1 MCPHCPIGGRI
12 MFKKILVLLLCLI
25 LFVSCSDNKVVQ
37 EPEEP
42 EQPIEEEPETIE
54 ENNVPAA
61 WNMDMEE
68 FHADVPFSV
77 PDVTPVVGKY
87 EVDENLSNLVNSG
100 QYTGFTKN
108 QMSSIYEDGFV
119 VLKPSYDYLKMHH
132 IYEFPMYKES
142 PVFITVDSALHLYHI
157 YYGNS
162 LKLLE
167 VSSLYNKL
175 ENLTKNMLTESLNA
189 YSNSEYAELYEELKF
204 VSAYFLTGAKLMDA
218 DYEEVEV
225 PDEISVLA
233 DDEIKLIEEA
243 SDFANSPIFGKDL
256 DYSQFTVRG
265 HYTGNEKLSQ
275 YFKTMMWYGISG
287 FPIFDG
293 TKDEPV
299 LDMDSLTKSMLI
311 TCLTLNDEK
320 NFTDFE
326 NIYTAT
332 ALYTG
337 VSDDLGIF
345 EIRDLIT
352 NVYGQAPKLNVFKD
366 NSYYDKLLE
375 EALLLPEPK
384 IQQKYSSVTTST
396 GRQFRFMGQRYSFD
410 AEVMQALIEPFLRP
424 VPSGLD
430 VVASFGS
437 IRAEELLDTYYKPK
451 EKWAEYEEQLN
462 KMRTKQTEITDDEWK
477 SDLYKGWLWSIK
489 SSAVSYEDTE
499 GMPFFMR
506 NEKWTDKNIHTALGS
521 YAELKH
527 DSILYMKQ
535 SGAEMGGGGADTII
549 PYNYV
554 EPNVEVYA
562 KLKWLA
568 LNTKV
573 QLQARNMLK
582 DDIGQVLD
590 QIIEIQDT
598 LMNVSVKELTNQAI
612 TDEENLELYRYGGM
626 IDSIIQIMQM
636 NLMRNDVDTSNDF
649 TTALIADVSTVAPA
663 GAGGKGAYLEIGN
676 GLPCE
681 IYVLCE
687 TNGNTYLAKGALFN
701 YYEFLSDKRLT
712 NHEWQ
717 TMVGGKRVAM
727 VEDEENNTH
736 VPMDIYDEDGNKLID
751 EGTYHFENIIM
762 TGPSEKMVDKPA
774 WTKSFIS
781 PEENNVIIN
790 DMIIYWDLK

>member
-1 MCPHCPIGGRI
+1 MNI
-12 MFKKILVLLLCLI
+12 KKVLVLLLCI
-25 LFVSCSDNKVVQ
+25 VLFTSCSDNNV
-37 EPEEP
+37 PEEP
-42 EQPIEEEPETIE
+42 EQPIEEEPEIIE
-54 ENNVPAA
+54 ENSIPPA
-61 WNMDMEE
+61 WNMGMEE
-68 FHADVPFSV
+68 FYVDVPFSV

-87 EVDENLSNLVNSG
+87 DVDENLSNLVNSG

-108 QMSSIYEDGFV
+108 QMKSIYEDGFV

-132 IYEFPMYKES
+132 IYEYPMYKES

-167 VSSLYNKL
+167 VSSLYDKL
-175 ENLTKNMLTESLNA
+175 ESLTKNMLIESLKA
-189 YSNSEYAELYEELKF
+189 YSNPEYADIIEELKF
-204 VSAYFLTGAKLMDA
+204 VSAYFLTGAKLIDA
-218 DYEEVEV
+218 DFEGIELPEEIEF
-225 PDEISVLA
+225 LA
-233 DDEIKLIEEA
+233 SEEIKLIQDA
-243 SDFANSPIFGKDL
+243 FDFASSPIFGKDL

-287 FPIFDG
+287 FPVFDE

-299 LDMDSLTKSMLI
+299 LDMDNLTKSMLI
-311 TCLTLNDEK
+311 TCLTLINEK

-337 VSDDLGIF
+337 KSDDLGIF
-345 EIRDLIT
+345 EIRDLII
-352 NVYGQAPKLNVFKD
+352 NVYGQNPELNVFKD
-366 NSYYDKLLE
+366 NSYYDELLE

-410 AEVMQALIEPFLRP
+410 AEVMQNLIESLLRP

-437 IRAEELLDTYYKPK
+437 TRAEELLDTYYKPK
-451 EKWAEYEEQLN
+451 EEWDKYEENLN
-462 KMRTKQTEITDDEWK
+462 NMRTKQTEITDDEWK

-489 SSAVSYEDTE
+489 SSAVSFEDIE

-568 LNTKV
+568 LNTKE
-573 QLQARNMLK
+573 QLAARNMLK
-582 DDIGQVLD
+582 DEIGTVLD

-649 TTALIADVSTVAPA
+649 TTALIADVSTIASNDMFP
-663 GAGGKGAYLEIGN
+663 KGSYLEIGN

-687 TNGNTYLAKGALFN
+687 TNGNTYLAKGVLFN

-717 TMVGGKRVAM
+717 TMVGVKRVAM
-727 VEDEENNTH
+727 VEDEESNTH
-736 VPMDIYDEDGNKLID
+736 VPMDIYDEEGNKLID
-751 EGTYHFENIIM
+751 EDTYYFENIII
-762 TGPSEKMVDKPA
+762 TGPSENMVDKPA
-774 WTKSFIS
+774 WTESFIS
-781 PEENNVIIN
+781 PEENNITIN
-790 DMIIYWDLK
+790 DMIINWE

>member
-1 MCPHCPIGGRI
+1 MRL
-12 MFKKILVLLLCLI
+12 KKYLVLLLCVV
-25 LFVSCSDNKVVQ
+25 LFTSCSNENIAQ
-37 EPEEP
+37 EPEK
-42 EQPIEEEPETIE
+42 PIEEAPENIE

-61 WNMDMEE
+61 WSMNMEE
-68 FHADVPFSV
+68 FQVDVPFSL
-77 PDVTPVVGKY
+77 PDVVPVVEKY
-87 EVDENLSNLVNSG
+87 EVSEGLSNLVNAG
-100 QYTGFTKN
+100 QYTGFTDN
-108 QMSSIYEDGFV
+108 QIKSIHEDGFV

-167 VSSLYNKL
+167 VSSLYEKL
-175 ENLTKNMLTESLNA
+175 KNLTGNMLAESLKT
-189 YSNSEYAELYEELKF
+189 YSIPEYADLSEELKF
-204 VSAYFLTGAKLMDA
+204 VSAYFLTGAKLMA
-218 DYEEVEV
+218 VNVESIEI
-225 PDEISVLA
+225 PDEITVLA
-233 DDEIKLIEEA
+233 DEEIKLIEEA
-243 SDFANSPIFGKDL
+243 FDFAKSPIFGKDL

-265 HYTGNEKLSQ
+265 HYAGNEKLSQ
-275 YFKTMMWYGISG
+275 YFKTMMWYGLSG
-287 FPIFDG
+287 FPIFDE
-293 TKDEPV
+293 TAQEPA
-299 LDMDSLTKSMLI
+299 LDMDSLTKSMII
-311 TCLTLNDEK
+311 TCLILKNEG

-337 VSDDLGIF
+337 MSDDLGIF

-352 NVYGQAPKLNVFKD
+352 NVYGQNPDLNIFKD

-410 AEVMQALIEPFLRP
+410 AEVMQNLIEPFLRP

-437 IRAEELLDTYYKPK
+437 TRAEELLDTYYKPK
-451 EKWAEYEEQLN
+451 EKWNKYEEHLN

-489 SSAVSYEDTE
+489 SSSVSFEDTE

-568 LNTKV
+568 VNTKA

-582 DDIGQVLD
+582 DEIGLVLD

-598 LMNVSVKELTNQAI
+598 LLVVSIKELTNQTI
-612 TDEENLELYRYGGM
+612 TDEENLQLYRYGGL
-626 IDSIIQIMQM
+626 IDSVIQIMQM

-649 TTALIADVSTVAPA
+649 TTALIADVSTVAPS
-663 GAGGKGAYLEIGN
+663 GAGGKGTYLEIGN

-681 IYVLCE
+681 IYV
-687 TNGNTYLAKGALFN
+687 
-701 YYEFLSDKRLT
+701 S
-712 NHEWQ
+712 W
-717 TMVGGKRVAM
+717 
-727 VEDEENNTH
+727 
-736 VPMDIYDEDGNKLID
+736 
-751 EGTYHFENIIM
+751 
-762 TGPSEKMVDKPA
+762 
-774 WTKSFIS
+774 
-781 PEENNVIIN
+781 
-790 DMIIYWDLK
+790 

>member
-1 MCPHCPIGGRI
+1 MKI
-12 MFKKILVLLLCLI
+12 KKLLILLLCII
-25 LFVSCSDNKVVQ
+25 LLASCSDKNAQ
-37 EPEEP
+37 EEP
-42 EQPIEEEPETIE
+42 EQPEEEPEIIE
-54 ENNVPAA
+54 NLVPQA
-61 WNMDMEE
+61 WNMSMEG
-68 FHADVPFSV
+68 FNVDVPFSL
-77 PDVTPVVGKY
+77 PDLTPVVGKY

-108 QMSSIYEDGFV
+108 QIKSIYEDGFV

-142 PVFITVDSALHLYHI
+142 PVFITVDSALHIYHI
-157 YYGNS
+157 FYGNS

-175 ENLTKNMLTESLNA
+175 QSLTKNMLEASLKA
-189 YSNSEYAELYEELKF
+189 YNNPEYKVLNDELKF
-204 VSAYFLTGAKLMDA
+204 VSAYFLTGARLMDTNIE
-218 DYEEVEV
+218 DL
-225 PDEISVLA
+225 EIPGEAAALA
-233 DDEIKLIEEA
+233 DDEVALIEEA
-243 SDFANSPIFGKDL
+243 FDFANSPIFTKDL

-265 HYTGNEKLSQ
+265 HYTGNENLEK

-287 FPIFDG
+287 FPVFDE
-293 TKDEPV
+293 TKEEPV
-299 LDMDSLTKSMLI
+299 LDMDSLTKAMVI
-311 TCLTLNDEK
+311 TCLALENEK

-337 VSDDLGIF
+337 MSDDLGIF

-352 NVYGQAPKLNVFKD
+352 KVYGQAPALNVFKD
-366 NSYYDKLLE
+366 ASYQDKLLE

-410 AEVMQALIEPFLRP
+410 AEVMQNLIDPLFRP

-430 VVASFGS
+430 VAASFGS
-437 IRAEELLDTYYKPK
+437 TRAEELLDTYYKPK
-451 EKWAEYEEQLN
+451 EEWDKYEENLKNMQE
-462 KMRTKQTEITDDEWK
+462 KQTQITDDEWK

-489 SSAVSYEDTE
+489 SSAVSFEDKE

-506 NEKWTDKNIHTALGS
+506 SEKWTDKNIHTALGS

-535 SGAEMGGGGADTII
+535 SGAEMGGGPDFTV

-554 EPNVEVYA
+554 EPNIEVYA

-568 LNTKV
+568 ENTKE
-573 QLQARNMLK
+573 QLAARNMLK
-582 DDIGQVLD
+582 DDMGRVLD
-590 QIIEIQDT
+590 QIIKTQDT
-598 LMNVSVKELTNQAI
+598 LLNVSIKELTNQRI
-612 TDEENLELYRYGGM
+612 SEEENIELYRYGGM
-626 IDSIIQIMQM
+626 IDNIIKTMQM
-636 NLMRNDVDTSNDF
+636 NLMAKDIDTSNDF
-649 TTALIADVSTVAPA
+649 TTALIADVSTIAPNSMFP
-663 GAGGKGAYLEIGN
+663 KGAYLEIGN

-681 IYVLCE
+681 IYVICQ
-687 TNGNTYLAKGALFN
+687 TNGSTYLAKGALFN

-717 TMVGGKRVAM
+717 TMVGVKRVAM
-727 VEDEENNTH
+727 VEDKKNNVH
-736 VPMDIYDEDGNKLID
+736 VPMDIYDEDGNKIID
-751 EGTYHFENIIM
+751 EDSFYFEDIII
-762 TGPSEKMVDKPA
+762 TGPSENMVDKPA

-781 PEENNVIIN
+781 AEENNVTIN
-790 DMIIYWDLK
+790 DMTIYWE

>member
-1 MCPHCPIGGRI
+1 MN
-12 MFKKILVLLLCLI
+12 FKKMLVLMLCI
-25 LFVSCSDNKVVQ
+25 VLFTSCSDNNV
-37 EPEEP
+37 PEEP
-42 EQPIEEEPETIE
+42 ESLEEPEIIE
-54 ENNVPAA
+54 ENSIPPA
-61 WNMDMEE
+61 WNMGMEE
-68 FHADVPFSV
+68 FYVDVPFSV

-87 EVDENLSNLVNSG
+87 DVDENLSNLVNSG

-108 QMSSIYEDGFV
+108 QMKSIYEDGFV

-132 IYEFPMYKES
+132 IYEYPMYKES

-167 VSSLYNKL
+167 VSSLYDKL
-175 ENLTKNMLTESLNA
+175 ESLTKNMLIESLKA
-189 YSNSEYAELYEELKF
+189 YSNPEYADIIEELKF
-204 VSAYFLTGAKLMDA
+204 VSAYFLTGAKLIDA
-218 DYEEVEV
+218 DFEGIELPEEIEF
-225 PDEISVLA
+225 LA
-233 DDEIKLIEEA
+233 SEEIKLIQDA
-243 SDFANSPIFGKDL
+243 FDFASSPIFGKDL

-287 FPIFDG
+287 FPVFDE

-299 LDMDSLTKSMLI
+299 LDMDNLTKSMLI
-311 TCLTLNDEK
+311 TCLTLINEK

-337 VSDDLGIF
+337 KSDDLGIF
-345 EIRDLIT
+345 EIRDLII
-352 NVYGQAPKLNVFKD
+352 NVYGQNPELNVFKD
-366 NSYYDKLLE
+366 NSYYDELLE

-410 AEVMQALIEPFLRP
+410 AEVMQNLIESLLRP

-437 IRAEELLDTYYKPK
+437 TRAEELLDTYYKPK
-451 EKWAEYEEQLN
+451 EEWDKYEENLN
-462 KMRTKQTEITDDEWK
+462 NMRTKQTEITDDEWK

-489 SSAVSYEDTE
+489 SSAVSFEDIE

-568 LNTKV
+568 LNTKE
-573 QLQARNMLK
+573 QLAARNMLK
-582 DDIGQVLD
+582 DEMGPVLD

-649 TTALIADVSTVAPA
+649 TTALIADVSTIASNDMFP
-663 GAGGKGAYLEIGN
+663 KGSYLEIGN

-687 TNGNTYLAKGALFN
+687 TNGNTYLAKGVLFN

-717 TMVGGKRVAM
+717 TMVGVKRVAM
-727 VEDEENNTH
+727 VEDEESNTH
-736 VPMDIYDEDGNKLID
+736 VPMDIYDEEGNKLID
-751 EGTYHFENIIM
+751 EDTYYFENIII
-762 TGPSEKMVDKPA
+762 TGPSENMVDKPA
-774 WTKSFIS
+774 WTESFIS
-781 PEENNVIIN
+781 PEENNITIN
-790 DMIIYWDLK
+790 DMIINWE

>member
-1 MCPHCPIGGRI
+1 MRL
-12 MFKKILVLLLCLI
+12 KKYLVLLLCVV
-25 LFVSCSDNKVVQ
+25 LFTSCSNENIAQ
-37 EPEEP
+37 EPEK
-42 EQPIEEEPETIE
+42 PIEEAPENIE

-61 WNMDMEE
+61 WSMNMEE
-68 FHADVPFSV
+68 FQVDVPFSL
-77 PDVTPVVGKY
+77 PDVVPVVEKY
-87 EVDENLSNLVNSG
+87 EVSEDLSSLANAG
-100 QYTGFTKN
+100 QYTGFTDN
-108 QMSSIYEDGFV
+108 QIKSIHEDGFV

-167 VSSLYNKL
+167 VSSLYEKL
-175 ENLTKNMLTESLNA
+175 KNLTGNMLAESLKT
-189 YSNSEYAELYEELKF
+189 YSIPEYADLSEELKF
-204 VSAYFLTGAKLMDA
+204 VSAYFLTGAKLMA
-218 DYEEVEV
+218 VNVESIEI
-225 PDEISVLA
+225 PDEITVLA
-233 DDEIKLIEEA
+233 DEEIKLIEEA
-243 SDFANSPIFGKDL
+243 FDFAKSPIFGKDL

-265 HYTGNEKLSQ
+265 HYAGNEKLSQ
-275 YFKTMMWYGISG
+275 YFKTMMWYGLSG
-287 FPIFDG
+287 FPIFDE
-293 TKDEPV
+293 TAQEPA
-299 LDMDSLTKSMLI
+299 LDMDSLTKSMII
-311 TCLTLNDEK
+311 TCLILKNEG

-337 VSDDLGIF
+337 MSDDLGIF

-352 NVYGQAPKLNVFKD
+352 NVYGQNPDLNIFKD

-410 AEVMQALIEPFLRP
+410 AEVMQNLIEPFLRP

-437 IRAEELLDTYYKPK
+437 TRAEELLDTYYKPK
-451 EKWAEYEEQLN
+451 EKWNKYEEHLN

-489 SSAVSYEDTE
+489 SSSVSFEDTE

-568 LNTKV
+568 VNTKA

-582 DDIGQVLD
+582 DEIGLVLD

-598 LMNVSVKELTNQAI
+598 LLVVSIKELTNQTI
-612 TDEENLELYRYGGM
+612 TDEENLQLYRYGGL
-626 IDSIIQIMQM
+626 IDSVIQIMQM

-649 TTALIADVSTVAPA
+649 TTALIADVSTVAPS
-663 GAGGKGAYLEIGN
+663 GAGGKGTYLEIGN

-681 IYVLCE
+681 IYV
-687 TNGNTYLAKGALFN
+687 
-701 YYEFLSDKRLT
+701 S
-712 NHEWQ
+712 W
-717 TMVGGKRVAM
+717 
-727 VEDEENNTH
+727 
-736 VPMDIYDEDGNKLID
+736 
-751 EGTYHFENIIM
+751 
-762 TGPSEKMVDKPA
+762 
-774 WTKSFIS
+774 
-781 PEENNVIIN
+781 
-790 DMIIYWDLK
+790 